1 VNTFRNRLSIWSL
14 FLLSGIFLYLT
25 SLYSY
30 LLFHSLV
37 ELFSII
43 IGCTLFVI
51 IWNSRDFAKEHFD
64 YLTFIGIAFFFVS
77 IIDLVH
83 MLEYEGMYIF
93 NSGYYA
99 TELWVAARYMESI
112 SLLVL
117 MILQRYN
124 KPLKLHMLMIV
135 YAFITLS
142 LIASILVFNV
152 FPVSFI
158 EGVGL
163 TSFKIIS
170 EYVIIFILIIA
181 ALLLNKNKQKYSGLV
196 YNYLHWSIIV
206 TVFSELTFTLY
217 QATDGLA
224 NFAGH
229 ILKVAS
235 FYLIYK
241 AIIINCINKPY
252 QTIFYELTEN
262 QQKAQN
268 TMEQLRRSDQNKNQF
283 ISMLSHEL
291 RNPMASI
298 TMGISILGRVPAGS
312 EQSIQAQKIIERQ
325 TSHLV
330 RLVDDLLDINR
341 ISQNKIILK
350 KEQVDLNYLI
360 QQTVSDYQ
368 VQYAAKEVSLQA
380 ILPSGPIYCDADPVR
395 MHQVIGILL
404 HNALKF
410 TNAQGKVTIDVQKDE
425 HSQEMIVRVSDTG
438 VGIALETLPQV
449 FEPFVQADT
458 SLDRNEG
465 GLGLGLAI
473 AKGMVELH
481 NGHITVHS
489 EGIGK
494 GTQFTIRLPLMVTV
508 EEKESEKVAHVPCS
522 RSLRVLVIDDIPDI
536 AEILCALL
544 GQMGH
549 EAVAAYSGS
558 EGIEKAKIFKPQ
570 VLLCDI
576 GLPAMSGYEVAEHF
590 RSDPELK
597 NIVLIALSGYAQ
609 PDDIMKSKA
618 AGFDHHL
625 AKPVDTIV
633 LEELLSP
640 KSGLPISWS

>member
-1 VNTFRNRLSIWSL
+1 MNTFRNRLSIWSL

>member
-37 ELFSII
+37 ELYRII

-64 YLTFIGIAFFFVS
+64 YLTFIGIAYFFVS

-99 TELWVAARYMESI
+99 TELWIAARYMESI
-112 SLLVL
+112 SLAVL

-124 KPLKLHMLMIV
+124 KPLKLHLLMIV
-135 YAFITLS
+135 YAFMTLS

-152 FPVSFI
+152 FPVCFI

-163 TSFKIIS
+163 TPFKIIS
-170 EYVIIFILIIA
+170 EYVIILILIIS

-196 YNYLHWSIIV
+196 YNYLLWSIIV
-206 TVFSELTFTLY
+206 TVFSELAFTLY

-241 AIIINCINKPY
+241 AIIINCINEPY

-268 TMEQLRRSDQNKNQF
+268 TMELLRRSDQNKNQF

-325 TSHLV
+325 TRHLV

-350 KEQVDLNYLI
+350 KEQVDLNYLV

-368 VQYAAKEVSLQA
+368 VQYAAKKVSLQA

-395 MHQVIGILL
+395 MHQVMGILL

-438 VGIALETLPQV
+438 IGIALETLPQV
-449 FEPFVQADT
+449 FEPFVQANT

-489 EGIGK
+489 EGIGR
-494 GTQFTIRLPLMVTV
+494 GTQFTIRLPLMVAV
-508 EEKESEKVAHVPCS
+508 EEKESEKGAHVPCS
-522 RSLRVLVIDDIPDI
+522 RSLRILVIDDIPDI

-549 EAVAAYSGS
+549 ETVAAYSGP

-597 NIVLIALSGYAQ
+597 NIVLLALSGYAQ

-640 KSGLPISWS
+640 NSGLPISWS

>member
-1 VNTFRNRLSIWSL
+1 MNSFRNRLSIWIL
-14 FLLSGIFLYLT
+14 FLLTGIFLYLT
-25 SLYSY
+25 NLYSY
-30 LLFHSLV
+30 LLFHTLA

-43 IGCTLFVI
+43 IGFTLFVI
-51 IWNSRDFAKEHFD
+51 VWNSRGFFKDYFD
-64 YLTFIGIAFFFVS
+64 YLTFIGIAYFFVS
-77 IIDLVH
+77 IIDFVH
-83 MLEYEGMYIF
+83 MLAYKEMYIF

-124 KPLKLHMLMIV
+124 KPLKLHMIMIV
-135 YAFITLS
+135 YAFITLL

-152 FPVSFI
+152 FPVCYI

-163 TSFKIIS
+163 TPFKIIS
-170 EYVIIFILIIA
+170 EYVIILILIIA
-181 ALLLNKNKQKYSGLV
+181 ALLLNKNKQNYSDPV
-196 YNYLHWSIIV
+196 YNYLYGSIVLTAI
-206 TVFSELTFTLY
+206 SEFAFTLY
-217 QATDGLA
+217 QATDGFA

-229 ILKVAS
+229 ILKIAS

-241 AIIINCINKPY
+241 AIIITCIKEPY
-252 QTIFYELTEN
+252 QTIFYELTEK
-262 QQKAQN
+262 QREAQDA
-268 TMEQLRRSDQNKNQF
+268 MEQLSLSDQNKSQF
-283 ISMLSHEL
+283 ISMLSHEF
-291 RNPMASI
+291 RNPLASI
-298 TMGISILGRVPAGS
+298 LMGISIQGRVPPGS

-325 TSHLV
+325 ANHLV

-341 ISQNKIILK
+341 ISQSKITLK
-350 KEQVDLNYLI
+350 KEQVDINQLI

-368 VQYAAKEVSLQA
+368 VQYAAKEVSLEA
-380 ILPSGPIYCDADPVR
+380 ILPSGSVFCEADPAR
-395 MHQVIGILL
+395 LLQVIGILL

-410 TNAQGKVTIDVQKDE
+410 TKPQGKVTVDVQKDE
-425 HSQEMIVRVSDTG
+425 HSQEVIVRVSDTG
-438 VGIALETLPQV
+438 VGIAPEILPQV

-458 SLDRNEG
+458 SLERDDG

-481 NGHITVHS
+481 DGSITVHS

-494 GTQFTIRLPLMVTV
+494 GTQFTIRLPLRVAV
-508 EEKESEKVAHVPCS
+508 EEKEPERVADVPYS
-522 RSLRVLVIDDIPDI
+522 RSLRILVIDDIPDL
-536 AEILCALL
+536 AEILCELL
-544 GQMGH
+544 GLMGH
-549 EAVAAYSGS
+549 EAIAAYSGP

-576 GLPAMSGYEVAEHF
+576 GMPVMTGYEVAEHF

-597 NIVLIALSGYAQ
+597 NIVLLALSGYAQ

-633 LEELLSP
+633 LEEILGP
-640 KSGLPISWS
+640 KSSLPIFWS